1 MQMRPN
7 WCFSINTQFVQRP
20 FVARHPPFQP
30 YPNMCDNAV
39 YTLQSSVLIL
49 ALSAIPST
57 IVLYT
62 ILALVCASF
71 VIYAAHHELPSTR
84 LIRLNNVITAVKD
97 ILARAKSECLR
108 DHLVIAYEEE
118 DLIRVIDSPFMIRVE
133 LSMSNIQTGL
143 LEARDAPWTIFIHK
157 MWTIWHSL
165 DKCERKV
172 REIQKSL
179 LLILEAEHHRKLAEN
194 LNESREAVNA
204 VVQSPKTPK
213 NRRRGQGTVDGP
225 INSRAALNPSRI
237 SACEGRRFDTNRF
250 PEHIT
255 QRVEG

>member
-1 MQMRPN
+1 
-7 WCFSINTQFVQRP
+7 
-20 FVARHPPFQP
+20 
-30 YPNMCDNAV
+30 MCDNAV

-49 ALSAIPST
+49 ALSAIPGT

-62 ILALVCASF
+62 ILALICVSF

-84 LIRLNNVITAVKD
+84 LIRLINVITAVKD

-118 DLIRVIDSPFMIRVE
+118 DLIRVE

-143 LEARDAPWTIFIHK
+143 LEARDAPWKIFIHK

-172 REIQKSL
+172 REIQKSM

-204 VVQSPKTPK
+204 VVQSPGHSRRSTQFARNFEPK
-213 NRRRGQGTVDGP
+213 QDICR
-225 INSRAALNPSRI
+225 
-237 SACEGRRFDTNRF
+237 
-250 PEHIT
+250 
-255 QRVEG
+255 